1 LKRDR
6 IFQRDQFR
14 CVYCGEQFPAAELT
28 LDHVEARVRR
38 GDHSDGN
45 LVSACRACNT
55 LKAHRRVIDFL
66 RDSEVARA
74 NFFRYAVHVW
84 PRILRTLEDELAR

>member
-55 LKAHRRVIDFL
+55 LKGPRRVSDFL
-66 RDSEVARA
+66 RESEVARA
-74 NFFRYAVHVW
+74 NFFQYAVHVW
-84 PRILRTLEDELAR
+84 PRILRTLHDELG